1 MLLKILQNSQEHT
14 CARASFLTMLQ
25 ASILQLIK
33 KETLAQLFLYEFC
46 EIFKSAFFI
55 EHLRWLLLDGQ
66 VYIFIKLF

>member
-1 MLLKILQNSQEHT
+1 MLLKVLQNSQEHT

-33 KETLAQLFLYEFC
+33 KETLAQLFLYEFF